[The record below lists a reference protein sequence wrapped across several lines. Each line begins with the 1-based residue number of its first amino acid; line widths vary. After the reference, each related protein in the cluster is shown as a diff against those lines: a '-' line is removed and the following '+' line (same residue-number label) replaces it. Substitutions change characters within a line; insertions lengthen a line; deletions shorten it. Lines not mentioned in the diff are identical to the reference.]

1 MTDTETTDP
10 NFGERTGQD
19 DPKASCA
26 VYVRRPVAEYSPFE
40 EVFEFYQT
48 EPEVSQ
54 ERSGS
59 AGVRYYLTRE
69 SRTGRPGVDNTE
81 ASCGMFPLPKVP
93 KEVRERAAEM
103 ADFID
108 PDPDWEEE
116 SVVVEEDND

>member
-40 EVFEFYQT
+40 EVFEFEAT

-54 ERSGS
+54 AERSGKVGS
-59 AGVRYYLTRE
+59 CRYYLV
-69 SRTGRPGVDNTE
+69 SI
-81 ASCGMFPLPKVP
+81 
-93 KEVRERAAEM
+93 AA
-103 ADFID
+103 
-108 PDPDWEEE
+108 
-116 SVVVEEDND
+116 N